1 MEEILGKK
9 EKIFIILSII
19 VCLILRRP
27 EGYLLLLGYF
37 VIFLG
42 IFLLSLKDKMKKNQ
56 EYHNNV
62 LAEKRTTPLIC
73 TITEVQNELDVDEYI
88 ESVRI
93 YCEYA
98 EPHGKIYKFKS
109 RKVLGITECKAGD
122 FITVLV
128 DPQDYNNYYVQTQSV
143 VHM

>member
-1 MEEILGKK
+1 MDEILGKK

-42 IFLLSLKDKMKKNQ
+42 IFLLTLKDKIKEKQ
-56 EYHNNV
+56 EYRNSKI
-62 LAEKRTTPLIC
+62 AEKRTIQLIC
-73 TITEVQNELDVDEYI
+73 TITKVQNELDADEYI

-93 YCEYA
+93 YCEYV
-98 EPHGKIYKFKS
+98 EPNGKAYQFKSGKI
-109 RKVLGITECKAGD
+109 LGITEYKAGD
-122 FITVLV
+122 LITVLV
-128 DPQDYNNYYVQTQSV
+128 DPQDYNNYYVQTQDV
-143 VHM
+143 VRM